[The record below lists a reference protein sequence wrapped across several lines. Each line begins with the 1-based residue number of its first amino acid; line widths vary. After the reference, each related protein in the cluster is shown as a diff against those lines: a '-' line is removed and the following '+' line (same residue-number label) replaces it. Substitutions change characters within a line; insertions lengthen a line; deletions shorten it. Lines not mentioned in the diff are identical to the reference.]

1 MKTKN
6 DFIKAPQER
15 ADSDYRYFDKDTEKE
30 KAKILF
36 DAKKKAGLHK
46 PIVYNRECGLSK
58 QEWELDNLA
67 DEIVASDS
75 SLERIGIL
83 RKFIEQYASLREKE
97 TAIEFAIDY
106 EDMDFDLAP
115 IEKFKNP
122 DDWHKEY
129 KIKVA
134 QLFDNWYTKH
144 KEG

>member
-1 MKTKN
+1 MKT
-6 DFIKAPQER
+6 AEVR
-15 ADSDYRYFDKDTEKE
+15 DKIIRILTQIE
-30 KAKILF
+30 AKHYPYPY
-36 DAKKKAGLHK
+36 KKK
-46 PIVYNRECGLSK
+46 VVD
-58 QEWELDNLA
+58 EL
-67 DEIVASDS
+67 
-75 SLERIGIL
+75 LES
-83 RKFIEQYASLREKE
+83 YVKE

>member
-36 DAKKKAGLHK
+36 DAKKKARLCK
-46 PIVYNRECGLSK
+46 PITYNRECGLSK

-97 TAIEFAIDY
+97 TAYKAYRQGIGDEANGLIDPI
-106 EDMDFDLAP
+106 DMR
-115 IEKFKNP
+115 K
-122 DDWHKEY
+122 
-129 KIKVA
+129 
-134 QLFDNWYTKH
+134 LFNEWYTKH
-144 KEG
+144 KQ

>member
-1 MKTKN
+1 MKN
-6 DFIKAPQER
+6 AE
-15 ADSDYRYFDKDTEKE
+15 EKE

-46 PIVYNRECGLSK
+46 PITYNRECGLSK

-83 RKFIEQYASLREKE
+83 RKFMEQYATIREKE
-97 TAIEFAIDY
+97 ILRQAWNMATVQTLVEHCDNTTPTGNF
-106 EDMDFDLAP
+106 EKLDF
-115 IEKFKNP
+115 E
-122 DDWHKEY
+122 E
-129 KIKVA
+129 
-134 QLFDNWYTKH
+134 WYTKH

>member
-36 DAKKKAGLHK
+36 DAKKKARLCK
-46 PIVYNRECGLSK
+46 PITYNRECGLSK

-83 RKFIEQYASLREKE
+83 RKFMEQYAKE
-97 TAIEFAIDY
+97 EVTAFQEFLLKNGYCDVDVYAEPPTAIDQFY
-106 EDMDFDLAP
+106 S
-115 IEKFKNP
+115 KK
-122 DDWHKEY
+122 
-129 KIKVA
+129 
-134 QLFDNWYTKH
+134 
-144 KEG
+144 